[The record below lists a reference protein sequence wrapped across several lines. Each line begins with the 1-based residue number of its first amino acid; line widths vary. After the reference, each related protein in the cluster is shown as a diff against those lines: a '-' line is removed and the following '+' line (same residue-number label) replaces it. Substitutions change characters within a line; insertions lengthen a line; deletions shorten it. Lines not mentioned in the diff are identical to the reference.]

1 MKKKLSY
8 IILFII
14 IFIVASLLSVYG
26 YGVFAKQVKG
36 APSHVLPVNE
46 QALTGLDQALMPLM
60 AAHPNQSGL
69 VMLQD
74 NLDAFAVRAMSAREA
89 GRSLDL
95 QYYIWHDDLTGKL
108 LGQELLAAADRGV
121 RVRLLLDDITTHN
134 RSSMLSALT
143 QHPNINI
150 RIFNPTRARDTG
162 FKRGLELALRVLSA
176 NRRMHNK
183 AWIADNQVA
192 IVGGRNIGD
201 EYFDASP
208 NINFFDMDL
217 LIGGKAVSE
226 ASTIFDEYWNSD
238 AVIPLSALVK
248 APDNAL
254 LKLRAEVAKK
264 AQAIEASP
272 YIKELRETP
281 SVQALFQ
288 GLAPVYWTEH
298 VRVVS
303 DPVGKAKGEDRERWL
318 LGTLMAEWGQAK
330 QDLKIISPYFV
341 PSQAGL
347 NFFERLSTQGVA
359 VSVLTNSLAATDV
372 LAVHGGYAPYRV
384 PLLAQ
389 GVKLFELKPF
399 ADRPRK
405 NFFGSSGASLHT
417 KAFIVDHQT
426 GFIGSFNFD
435 PRSAIWNTEMGVIF
449 TEPTM
454 VDLLA
459 QEFTKLTSAQ
469 ASYAVTAPEGTLRWQ
484 DVQEGQAVKEWE
496 KEPESRWWQRWMAT
510 IISWLPIE
518 SQL

>member
-14 IFIVASLLSVYG
+14 VFILASLLSVYG
-26 YGVFAKQVKG
+26 YGVFAKQAKG
-36 APSHVLPVNE
+36 PSSYVLLPDDD
-46 QALTGLDQALMPLM
+46 GLSTLDKTIMPLV
-60 AAHPNQSGL
+60 AAHPDQSAL

-74 NLDAFAVRAMSAREA
+74 NLDAFALRAVSTREA

-95 QYYIWHDDLTGKL
+95 QYYIWHDDLTGRL
-108 LGQELLAAADRGV
+108 LGMELLAAADRGV

-143 QHPNINI
+143 RHPNIDI
-150 RIFNPTRARDTG
+150 RIYNPTRARNTG

-183 AWIADNQVA
+183 AWIADNQLA

-208 NINFFDMDL
+208 HINFFDMDL
-217 LIGGKAVSE
+217 MLAGPAVNQ
-226 ASTIFDEYWNSD
+226 ASAIFDEYWNSD
-238 AVIPLSALVK
+238 AVVPLAALVK
-248 APDNAL
+248 APEDAL
-254 LKLRAEVAKK
+254 LKLRANITKQMKDVDAL
-264 AQAIEASP
+264 P
-272 YIKELRETP
+272 YVQELRETP
-281 SVQALFQ
+281 SVNALFQ
-288 GLAPVYWTEH
+288 GKVPVYWSDQ

-318 LGTLMAEWGQAK
+318 LGTLLAEWHKAK

-341 PSQAGL
+341 PSQSGVTM
-347 NFFERLSTQGVA
+347 FEQITEKEVG

-372 LAVHGGYAPYRV
+372 LAVHGGYSPYRL
-384 PLLAQ
+384 PLLKL

-399 ADRPRK
+399 AERPRK
-405 NFFGSSGASLHT
+405 NLFGSSGASLHT
-417 KAFIVDHQT
+417 KAFVVDHQV

-449 TEPTM
+449 TEPTI
-454 VDLLA
+454 VGQLEH
-459 QEFTKLTSAQ
+459 EFAKLTSAQ
-469 ASYAVTAPEGTLRWQ
+469 ASYAVTAPEGKLSWA
-484 DVQEGQAVKEWE
+484 DGGEGENKAWTKD
-496 KEPESRWWQRWMAT
+496 PESRWWQRWLAT

>member
-1 MKKKLSY
+1 MSY

-14 IFIVASLLSVYG
+14 VFILASLLSVYG

-36 APSHVLPVNE
+36 EPSEVLPIDE
-46 QALTGLDQALMPLM
+46 QALTTLDKALRPLM
-60 AAHPNQSGL
+60 AAHPDQSGL

-74 NLDAFAVRAMSAREA
+74 NLDAFAVRAISAREA

-143 QHPNINI
+143 RHPNISI

-162 FKRGLELALRVLSA
+162 FRRGLELALRVLSA

-208 NINFFDMDL
+208 HMNFFDMDL
-217 LIGGKAVSE
+217 LIGGKAVAD
-226 ASTIFDEYWNSD
+226 ASAIFDEYWNSD

-248 APDNAL
+248 APADAL
-254 LKLRAEVAKK
+254 VKLRAEVAKK
-264 AQAIEASP
+264 ASEIEALP
-272 YIKELRETP
+272 YVQELRETP
-281 SVQALFQ
+281 SVRALFQ
-288 GLAPVYWTEH
+288 GQAPVYWTEQ

-303 DPVGKAKGEDRERWL
+303 DPVGKAKGEDRDRWL
-318 LGTLMAEWGQAK
+318 LGTLLSEWSQAR
-330 QDLKIISPYFV
+330 QDVKIISPYFV
-341 PSQAGL
+341 PSQVGVGM
-347 NFFERLSTQGVA
+347 FEQLTSRQVA

-372 LAVHGGYAPYRV
+372 LAVHGGYAPYRL

-399 ADRPRK
+399 AERPRK
-405 NFFGSSGASLHT
+405 NLFGSSGASLHT
-417 KAFIVDHQT
+417 KAFVVDHQV

-449 TEPTM
+449 TEPTI
-454 VDLLA
+454 VELLE
-459 QEFTKLTSAQ
+459 QEFAKLSSAS
-469 ASYAVTAPEGTLRWQ
+469 ASYAVTAPEGKLRWQ
-484 DVQEGQAVKEWE
+484 DAGEGKEAKEWD
-496 KEPESRWWQRWMAT
+496 KEPESRWWQRWTAT
-510 IISWLPIE
+510 VISWLPIE

>member
-8 IILFII
+8 VILFII
-14 IFIVASLLSVYG
+14 VFILASLLSVYG

-36 APSHVLPVNE
+36 EPSHVLSMDE
-46 QALTGLDQALMPLM
+46 QALTTLDKALQPLI
-60 AAHPNQSGL
+60 AAHPGQSGL

-74 NLDAFAVRAMSAREA
+74 NLDAFAVRALSAREA

-143 QHPNINI
+143 RHPNISI

-162 FKRGLELALRVLSA
+162 FKRGMELALRVLSA

-208 NINFFDMDL
+208 HINFFDMDIL
-217 LIGGKAVSE
+217 VGGKAVAE
-226 ASTIFDEYWNSD
+226 ASAIFDEYWNSD
-238 AVIPLSALVK
+238 AVIPLSALVT
-248 APDNAL
+248 APENAL
-254 LKLRAEVAKK
+254 LKLRAEVAKQ
-264 AQAIEASP
+264 AQGLEALP
-272 YIKELRETP
+272 YIQELRQAK
-281 SVQALFQ
+281 SVHTLFQ
-288 GLAPVYWTEH
+288 GQTPVYWTEH

-318 LGTLMAEWGQAK
+318 LGTLLAEWGRARE
-330 QDLKIISPYFV
+330 DLKIISPYFV
-341 PSQAGL
+341 PSQAGV
-347 NFFERLSTQGVA
+347 NMFEQLSTRGVA

-372 LAVHGGYAPYRV
+372 LAVHGGYAPYRL
-384 PLLAQ
+384 PLMAQ

-405 NFFGSSGASLHT
+405 NLFGSSGASLHT
-417 KAFIVDHQT
+417 KAFVVDHQV
-426 GFIGSFNFD
+426 GFVGSFNFD

-454 VDLLA
+454 VKLLE
-459 QEFTKLTSAQ
+459 QEFAKLTSPN
-469 ASYAVTAPEGTLRWQ
+469 ASYAVSAPEGKLRWQ
-484 DVQEGQAVKEWE
+484 DDSDGQEPKEWD
-496 KEPESRWWQRWMAT
+496 KEPESRWWQRWTAA
-510 IISWLPIE
+510 IISWLPLE